1 MKNDRIRNRRVVI
14 ELENKESGKKLTRF
28 FDVDVG
34 INEIKNTEAFEF
46 LYPGTYKLA
55 VRVERRYRSGRVFS
69 GSRKLTRGE
78 ITLVE

>member
-1 MKNDRIRNRRVVI
+1 LRSRYCWSRLSII
-14 ELENKESGKKLTRF
+14 

-34 INEIKNTEAFEF
+34 INEIDNEEAFEF
-46 LYPGTYKLA
+46 LYPGTYKLE
-55 VRVERRYRSGRVFS
+55 VDVERRYRSGRVFS